1 MNYKSRRWLRLRA
14 KVLRRD
20 SYMCQVSLRYGRHI
34 EANTV
39 HHIFP
44 VSKYPEY
51 QWCEWNLISLDA
63 AVHNSM
69 HIRDSDDMDAKPPDV
84 LNAMSIA
91 SLLRSPAGTER
102 SVSR

>member
-1 MNYKSRRWLRLRA
+1 
-14 KVLRRD
+14 
-20 SYMCQVSLRYGRHI
+20 MCQVSLRYGRHI

-69 HIRDSDDMDAKPPDV
+69 HIRDSDE
-84 LNAMSIA
+84 LTEEGLR
-91 SLLRSPAGTER
+91 LLQRTARRKGIDL
-102 SVSR
+102 

>member
-69 HIRDSDDMDAKPPDV
+69 HIRDSDE
-84 LNAMSIA
+84 LTEEGIR
-91 SLLRSPAGTER
+91 LLQRTARRKGIDL
-102 SVSR
+102 